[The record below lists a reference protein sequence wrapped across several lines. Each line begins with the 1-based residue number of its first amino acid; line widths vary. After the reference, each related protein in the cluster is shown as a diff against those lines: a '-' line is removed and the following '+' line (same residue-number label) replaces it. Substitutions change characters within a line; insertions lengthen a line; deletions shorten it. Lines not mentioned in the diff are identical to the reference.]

1 MSASAVPTIPV
12 YFQVELDSTSE
23 RSDLKSFHE
32 VAVVRSTLTLMP
44 PARAR
49 VCLHIFLLTTL
60 HFTVSAS
67 AETRVA
73 DLSQHR
79 RLAESNTVPVSSFES
94 GSETQSQNL
103 NIGADSDSNSNH
115 FDSTIAGQLHKVLVK
130 EFDENE
136 TVKGVVSEGAG
147 RSFDGTVR
155 AGGGTLETV
164 VRVTRTHDEGQH
176 PTKISYDRE
185 PYKPQG
191 VDVLLREDTVNG
203 DTVDTNN
210 NGQDSLMG
218 QLRDVSRGIDR
229 VIRTGKADTED
240 VERLVDSSDNE
251 FVISNPK
258 SGTMELQQDLQLI
271 RDLVILFFSAAIGST
286 IFCLLGQPVITGYL
300 LAGSFIGPGGLGVIV
315 ELVQVETLAQ
325 FGIIFL
331 LFGLGLEFSAAKLR
345 QVRGVAVL
353 GGCLQIAMMML
364 LCGVVSDVTG
374 AGMKEGIFVGALL
387 SMSSTAIAGKC
398 IIEGGTTNALHGQI
412 TMGTLILQDCCVGL
426 LFALVPV
433 LAGGKTLGQC
443 LFTLVGIFFKI
454 AVFLC
459 ACFCLSRTL
468 VQKMFR
474 FASKQVPELFQII
487 AIAFCLAISLGS
499 DQLGLSL
506 EFGAF
511 FAGVMISATPHA
523 ESTVENL
530 HQIQNIFAALFMVS
544 IGLIVNP
551 FFLWIHADILL
562 GSLLIIVTLK
572 TCLVAIV
579 VRAFGYSPGVCLTVG
594 ISLAQI
600 GEFSFV
606 LLSRAS
612 NAGLVERKLYLL
624 LLGTTALSLVITPT
638 LIRGIP
644 RILHIMSNFKAVN
657 SDEIPQ

>member
-1 MSASAVPTIPV
+1 MS
-12 YFQVELDSTSE
+12 
-23 RSDLKSFHE
+23 
-32 VAVVRSTLTLMP
+32 

-49 VCLHIFLLTTL
+49 VWLHIFLLASLVTT
-60 HFTVSAS
+60 SAS
-67 AETRVA
+67 AETILV
-73 DLSQHR
+73 DSSQHR
-79 RLAESNTVPVSSFES
+79 RLAELSTVPVSSLEAS
-94 GSETQSQNL
+94 SETQSQNL
-103 NIGADSDSNSNH
+103 NIGAESDSNSNH

-136 TVKGVVSEGAG
+136 TVKGVASEGAG

-176 PTKISYDRE
+176 STKLSYDSE
-185 PYKPQG
+185 SSKPQG
-191 VDVLLREDTVNG
+191 DDGLLREGSVHG
-203 DTVDTNN
+203 DTMDHS
-210 NGQDSLMG
+210 GQDSLIG
-218 QLRDVSRGIDR
+218 QLKDVSRGIDR
-229 VIRTGKADTED
+229 VIRTGKTDAED

-300 LAGSFIGPGGLGVIV
+300 LSGSFIGPGGLGVIV

-353 GGCLQIAMMML
+353 GGCLQIALMML

-398 IIEGGTTNALHGQI
+398 IIEGGAINTLHGQI

-433 LAGGKTLGQC
+433 LAEGKNLGQS
-443 LFTLVGIFFKI
+443 LFTLIGIFFKMGM
-454 AVFLC
+454 FLG

-487 AIAFCLAISLGS
+487 AVAFCLAISLGS

-530 HQIQNIFAALFMVS
+530 HQIRNIFAALFMVS

-572 TCLVAIV
+572 TSLVAIV

-594 ISLAQI
+594 VSLAQI

-644 RILHIMSNFKAVN
+644 RILPVMGNFKAIH